1 MTSSD
6 DYYRKECAKIDA
18 RDVNAYLEFKL
29 DDRDPSKLILE
40 NPWGDTSIDLTPAV
54 KDAETVTH
62 LSLEPEDNPTAL
74 CFEREDGEVD
84 QISGDELSRI
94 ISMTKLKDVDQVTA
108 PVNGDV
114 YVYDGT
120 HNKFYTFNLSSAL
133 GDIDSTITN
142 AINQLRQELT
152 DAISNINNQIS
163 DINNAI
169 AKPDGVPANARVMYG
184 NINIYSDYTNS
195 NNRNWGVFAHST
207 SDDIANDEYFA

>member
-142 AINQLRQELT
+142 AINRLRQELT

-169 AKPDGVPANARVMYG
+169 AKPDGVPANARIMYG

>member
-1 MTSSD
+1 
-6 DYYRKECAKIDA
+6 
-18 RDVNAYLEFKL
+18 
-29 DDRDPSKLILE
+29 
-40 NPWGDTSIDLTPAV
+40 
-54 KDAETVTH
+54 
-62 LSLEPEDNPTAL
+62 
-74 CFEREDGEVD
+74 
-84 QISGDELSRI
+84 
-94 ISMTKLKDVDQVTA
+94 MTKLKDVDQVTA

>member
-169 AKPDGVPANARVMYG
+169 AKPDGVPANARIMYG